1 MGNLATHVSKN
12 LDNYIMTSNIAR
24 AIAQEMVKIN
34 NSKIFSNYNGIGVK
48 YPIVTYFFNYNDI
61 SESGKEFLKQTDCQD
76 NFCFFDEKEST
87 YKIYIAGH
95 SFEFLKKYYNTS
107 DAITFRGKRIN
118 IDDNLFEFAKQIAL
132 SAFRHELGH
141 IKITEIEKKDAVE
154 KAQKLQIPFYFV
166 NLLEDVR
173 VNSYWDDDAKNYR
186 VIDSELLKIQKEVLQ
201 STATGYDILFPVCVT
216 KDDPKYTYLSPDYPF
231 VKNIYC
237 RAQLAKSLNEIVD
250 LCEEFFN
257 EMQKRHP
264 QISLNQPNSQPQ
276 QNQQQGQQN
285 DDGSGGSSPS
295 DENGNKSTDKRER
308 GDNNSSVQDIDPTK
322 RFGED
327 DGDFEEDYDEEIDSS
342 ELQSNRREISQ
353 TEQNDNFLN
362 DSNNAQS
369 GGDLTNAMLSEEKLN
384 TLRNF
389 LESELEKKSYKIDE
403 NGNLS
408 KPKQGFDGMPTK
420 RFSPRSEHVE
430 SNNNIA
436 LLPSAHEV
444 DRGFVS
450 LNTRLLDLLVNS
462 GKKEL
467 SKFFPQTKMVKSKDI
482 THHVNIQ
489 NLFSIPVN
497 PQLENIF
504 LKKGKPNPKEPI
516 KISIFQ
522 DLSGSMGGSPLNI
535 SKHIIAALK
544 KLQDL
549 GYIDV
554 TMFFHANISGDDTC
568 HVVNLGKLKQNPL
581 ERISALETGI
591 DEGIINALSY
601 AKQKHYTTLKNSR
614 FVLFMTDACLCDK
627 PKAIKRAFAKL
638 GLQKCVG
645 IYADIHESSNNLDE
659 YFENNISFNI
669 KNAKDGTT
677 KTQQISE
684 LILKTIC
691 TLANPDIT
699 AQQAVRILS
708 KEKDI
713 VAHFGKKQNVVAQ
726 QEEIAEKNTS
736 KVKL

>member
-1 MGNLATHVSKN
+1 MGNISKLVSKD
-12 LDNYIMTSNIAR
+12 LDKYIMISNIAR

-34 NSKIFSNYNGIGVK
+34 NSKIFSNYNGIGIK
-48 YPIVTYFFNYNDI
+48 YPIVTYFFDYNNI
-61 SESGKEFLKQTDCQD
+61 SESGKEFLKKVDCQD
-76 NFCFFDEKEST
+76 NFCFFDEKQSA

-95 SFEFLKKYYNTS
+95 SFEFLKKYYNTNE
-107 DAITFRGKRIN
+107 AITFRGKRIN
-118 IDDNLFEFAKQIAL
+118 IGDNLYEFAKQSAL

-154 KAQKLQIPFYFV
+154 KAQKLQIPFFFV

-186 VIDSELLKIQKEVLQ
+186 VIDSELLKIKKEYLQ

-231 VKNIYC
+231 VKDIYS
-237 RAQLAKSLNEIVD
+237 RAKFAKSLNEIVD
-250 LCEEFFN
+250 LCKEFFD

-264 QISLNQPNSQPQ
+264 QISLNQSNSQPQ
-276 QNQQQGQQN
+276 QNKQKGQPGN
-285 DDGSGGSSPS
+285 GSGGSDS
-295 DENGNKSTDKRER
+295 DGENENTDRREKVN
-308 GDNNSSVQDIDPTK
+308 DSSSIQDIDPTK

-327 DGDFEEDYDEEIDSS
+327 DDDFEESYEEEMDSS
-342 ELQSNRREISQ
+342 ELQSNRREVSQ
-353 TEQNDNFLN
+353 SGQDDNFLN
-362 DSNNAQS
+362 DDSNGQS
-369 GGDLTNAMLSEEKLN
+369 IGDLTNAMLSEDELN
-384 TLRNF
+384 TLKGF
-389 LESELEKKSYKIDE
+389 LDRELENKSYKIDE

-408 KPKQGFDGMPTK
+408 KPKQRFDGTPTK
-420 RFSPRSEHVE
+420 YFAPRSEPVE
-430 SNNNIA
+430 SNNNMA
-436 LLPSAHEV
+436 LLPLAQDV
-444 DRGFVS
+444 ARGFIS
-450 LNTRLLDLLVNS
+450 LNSRLLDLLVNS

-482 THHVNIQ
+482 THHLNTQ
-489 NLFSIPVN
+489 NLYSIPVN

-522 DLSGSMGGSPLNI
+522 DLSGSMSGSPLNI
-535 SKHIIAALK
+535 SKHIIASLK

-554 TMFFHANISGDDTC
+554 TMFFHARIFGGGDTC

-591 DEGIINALSY
+591 DEGIINALDY

-614 FVLFMTDACLCDK
+614 FVLFMTDACLCDSSNS
-627 PKAIKRAFAKL
+627 IKRAFAKL
-638 GLQKCVG
+638 GLQKCIG
-645 IYADIHESSNNLDE
+645 IYADVNDRYNNLDE
-659 YFENNISFNI
+659 YFENNISFDI
-669 KNAKDGTT
+669 KNAKDDTI
-677 KTQQISE
+677 KTQKISE
-684 LILKTIC
+684 LILKAIC

-708 KEKDI
+708 KDKDI
-713 VAHFGKKQNVVAQ
+713 IAHFGKKQNIATER
-726 QEEIAEKNTS
+726 EEQKDKNIN